1 MKPVTIGNL
10 RLDGSRLF
18 LIAGPCVIEEYERTK
33 KIGETCRDICAK
45 LGIDYIFKASFDK
58 ANRSSYQSFRGP
70 GLEKGLAILARLKEE
85 LRVPVFGGATGTGG
99 AGLGYFTNSRVF
111 IAADGFSLRRG

>member
-45 LGIDYIFKASFDK
+45 LGIDYIFKASFDSRK
-58 ANRSSYQSFRGP
+58 RWRG
-70 GLEKGLAILARLKEE
+70 
-85 LRVPVFGGATGTGG
+85 F
-99 AGLGYFTNSRVF
+99 
-111 IAADGFSLRRG
+111 